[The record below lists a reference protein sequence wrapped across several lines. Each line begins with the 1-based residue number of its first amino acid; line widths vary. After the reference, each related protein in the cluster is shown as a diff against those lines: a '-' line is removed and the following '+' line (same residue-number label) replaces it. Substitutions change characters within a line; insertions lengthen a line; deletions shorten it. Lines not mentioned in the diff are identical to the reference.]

1 MMGLKEIAENIK
13 TMRMS
18 RNMTQRDLAKALGV
32 SSSTI
37 AMYETARR
45 EPDIETMEALADTFN
60 VPLSSITGEN
70 NPTLP
75 QGLIPIS
82 QLQRHKVPV
91 YGSMAAGEP
100 IYDPEFPDVVVDGP
114 LDADMALKIKGD
126 SMIPDYQD
134 GDLVFIK
141 SVPNIPCSGS
151 VCVVAVDNEAAL
163 KHVYR
168 SEDSIILTSNNPE
181 YGPMSYRFAEHS
193 IRILGVPV
201 GFLRMY
207 K

>member
-1 MMGLKEIAENIK
+1 MTIGDKIK
-13 TMRMS
+13 QAR
-18 RNMTQRDLAKALGV
+18 LAKGYTQEELGAIV
-32 SSSTI
+32 GVKKAAINKYESGIVQNLKRSMI
-37 AMYETARR
+37 AK
-45 EPDIETMEALADTFN
+45 LADALDIDP
-60 VPLSSITGEN
+60 V
-70 NPTLP
+70 TLIGFGDTP
-75 QGLIPIS
+75 NGVIPIS

>member
-1 MMGLKEIAENIK
+1 MTIGEKIK
-13 TMRMS
+13 QAR
-18 RNMTQRDLAKALGV
+18 LAKGYIQEELGAIVGVKKAAINKYESGIVQNLKRSMIAKLADALGIDPV
-32 SSSTI
+32 SLI
-37 AMYETARR
+37 GLDE
-45 EPDIETMEALADTFN
+45 D
-60 VPLSSITGEN
+60 
-70 NPTLP
+70 TLP
-75 QGLIPIS
+75 NGVLYIS

-91 YGSMAAGEP
+91 YGSMAAGAP
-100 IYDPEFPDVVVDGP
+100 IIDPEFPDVVVDGP
-114 LDADMALKIKGD
+114 LDADMALKVKGD

-141 SVPNIPCSGS
+141 SVPNIPCPGS